1 MNATTARGEY
11 GSSGRVGVVTPQ
23 SNPHVESEIRL
34 LLPSRVAMNVARC
47 VSGGEPRQRLE
58 DYVENL
64 GDTIGRFGNM
74 ALDVL
79 GFACTGSAYT
89 LGAQRE
95 QALFLGLQERFG
107 YPVVSASQAI
117 DSALKHLGAQRIAL
131 ACPYPDW
138 LLAAAR
144 AYWESLGYDI
154 GASLSLNP
162 SMGDTRG
169 IYAMDTQ
176 ASRRSLLN
184 FLTRTDAEV
193 SLITGTG
200 MPSLRT
206 VADAARDS
214 RRVVI
219 SSNLCL
225 AWKCLQ
231 AAGIP
236 VGDRTPNADFPL
248 LAGWASELDTL

>member
-1 MNATTARGEY
+1 MNETTARGEY

-23 SNPHVESEIRL
+23 SNPSVEPEIRL
-34 LLPSRVAMNVARC
+34 LLPSRVAMHVARC

-58 DYVENL
+58 GYIENL
-64 GDTIGRFGNM
+64 GDTIGRFDNM

-89 LGAQRE
+89 VGARRE
-95 QALFLGLQERFG
+95 QALLLGLQERFG

-117 DSALKHLGAQRIAL
+117 DSALRHLGAQRIAL

-154 GASLSLNP
+154 GASLSLHP
-162 SMGDTRG
+162 GMGDTRG

-193 SLITGTG
+193 GLITGTG
-200 MPSLRT
+200 MPSLRAL
-206 VADAARDS
+206 ADAARNE

-236 VGDRTPNADFPL
+236 VGDRAPDAGLPL
-248 LAGWASELDTL
+248 LAGWTSELDTL